1 MADSKHYIMYEKTF
15 QAQDLAAW
23 TGNEAFSSSPRPTG
37 NEALSSTN
45 FGG

>member
-15 QAQDLAAW
+15 QAQDLAAVDW
-23 TGNEAFSSSPRPTG
+23 ERGTFQQSQA
-37 NEALSSTN
+37 N